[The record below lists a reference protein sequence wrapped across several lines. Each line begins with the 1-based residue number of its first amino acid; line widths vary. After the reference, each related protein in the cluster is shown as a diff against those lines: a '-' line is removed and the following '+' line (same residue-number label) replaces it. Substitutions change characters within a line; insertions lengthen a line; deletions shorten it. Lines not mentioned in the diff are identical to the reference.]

1 MGFFFPLLGRGF
13 VQFQC
18 LARVRWALVA
28 AVWALCATAHAHGYD
43 AGDVRIEHPYA
54 TPSQPGEVS
63 AQVFFRALK
72 NRGHRPD
79 KLLSARTALT
89 TGLAWQHIDTT
100 HGAVRKTTVAAI
112 DIPAHADV
120 PMRHTSPQGHTLT
133 LTGLPRPLAV
143 GDRFSLWLRFEQAGE
158 VEVNVVVQQPI
169 EALPVPMKRLH

>member
-1 MGFFFPLLGRGF
+1 MGVFFPLLGRGF
-13 VQFQC
+13 KKFEV
-18 LARVRWALVA
+18 LAPVRWALVA
-28 AVWALCATAHAHGYD
+28 AVWALCTSAHAHGYD
-43 AGDVRIEHPYA
+43 AGEVRIDHPYA
-54 TPSQPGEVS
+54 TPSQPSELS
-63 AQVFFRALK
+63 AQVYFRALK

-120 PMRHTSPQGHTLT
+120 PMRHNSPQGHTLT